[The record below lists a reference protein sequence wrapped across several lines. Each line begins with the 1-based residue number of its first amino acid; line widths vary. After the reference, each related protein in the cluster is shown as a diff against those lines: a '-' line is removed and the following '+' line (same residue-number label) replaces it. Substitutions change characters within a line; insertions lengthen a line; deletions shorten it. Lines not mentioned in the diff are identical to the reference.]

1 MEDLEGPT
9 KKSIARGKSE
19 RFLKSLINDA
29 IKVNDTYNDNFSENL
44 LSPDPFWLLLL
55 IRTL

>member
-1 MEDLEGPT
+1 MKNAKVFSAATLMEDLEGPT

-29 IKVNDTYNDNFSENL
+29 TKVSA
-44 LSPDPFWLLLL
+44 PPGQ
-55 IRTL
+55 